1 MIHVSIK
8 VKNTSILKNPDYR
21 SDNKMAYR
29 PIGRLMHS
37 TNHQHCKINN
47 KSVASLKTALPK
59 DIEGH
64 SQKLLLSLVPIAVT
78 PRHGSFSQHQLSE
91 QGQNHQTH

>member
-1 MIHVSIK
+1 MIYVSIK
-8 VKNTSILKNPDYR
+8 AKKTSILKNPDYR
-21 SDNKMAYR
+21 SDNKMAFR
-29 PIGRLMHS
+29 PIGRLMFRIKYIYDE
-37 TNHQHCKINN
+37 NNN
-47 KSVASLKTALPK
+47 KSVAGLKTALPK
-59 DIEGH
+59 DLEGH